1 LKILKQITILFFFGL
16 LWAQKQ
22 TLAVFDFS
30 NNGLKNNDIKLLTD
44 RLRVEIVQLGK
55 YEVVERERID
65 EIFKEQQLQVSGCV
79 DECLIE
85 VGKLLGASRIVLG
98 SIGKVGNFYT
108 INAKLINATSGKVE
122 EAVSY
127 DSKYSID
134 DLLVKGMN
142 EVSMQLLNLD
152 RKITH
157 VEKKAFS
164 KSNTISNRDLDQL
177 RKVVKDKSKY
187 QNVVKTKRKGK
198 KILNEQISAI
208 NQLTNIRSIG
218 QTTIDA
224 YCIWRF
230 GRSLNHLSQVE
241 GSALIMDLQSG
252 RNSIDIDYFKKNRN
266 DEAHKLVR
274 SEQEKRDL
282 VTLGIC
288 WSPLFYY
295 LYYLWTTPDVY

>member
-1 LKILKQITILFFFGL
+1 MLYKFLKRIAFLFFGL

-157 VEKKAFS
+157 VEKKAFP
-164 KSNTISNRDLDQL
+164 KSNTISNGDLDQF
-177 RKVVKDKSKY
+177 RKVIKDKSKY

-198 KILNEQISAI
+198 KILNGQISAI
-208 NQLTNIRSIG
+208 NQLTNIRGID
-218 QTTIDA
+218 QNTIDE
-224 YCIWRF
+224 YCVWRF

-241 GSALIMDLQSG
+241 GGALIMDLQSG
-252 RNSIDIDYFKKNRN
+252 KKSLWNDIDYFKKNRN
-266 DEAHKLVR
+266 NEARKVVR
-274 SEQEKRDL
+274 SDQEKRDT
-282 VTLGIC
+282 VGVFAIC
-288 WSPLFYY
+288 WGPLFYY
-295 LYYLWTTPDVY
+295 LYYLLK